1 MNYNIIKKTND
12 WLFCPLGPKR
22 DMRNL
27 AMIPLI
33 SIWYWYILK
42 PSVSHQNPLFL
53 EWKTSLLAEFFP
65 PIFTILTGPSLR
77 WTSLW
82 DCCVLLKHVLSFIA
96 SLFFL
101 PWQYNAESAQG
112 NVHRLVI
119 LRFSLKTSVT
129 CYAKMGYYKYL
140 NGFFLQ
146 INKY

>member
-1 MNYNIIKKTND
+1 MKYNIIKQTND
-12 WLFCPLGPKR
+12 WLFCPWGPKR

-42 PSVSHQNPLFL
+42 SSVSHQNPLFL

-82 DCCVLLKHVLSFIA
+82 DCCVFIETCPQFYR
-96 SLFFL
+96 LVIFL
-101 PWQYNAESAQG
+101 PSQYNAESAQG
-112 NVHRLVI
+112 NVHRVVI

-140 NGFFLQ
+140 NGFFSS
-146 INKY
+146 NK

>member
-12 WLFCPLGPKR
+12 WLFCPWGPKR

-33 SIWYWYILK
+33 GIWYWYILK

-53 EWKTSLLAEFFP
+53 EWKTSLLAEFFSP
-65 PIFTILTGPSLR
+65 HFYYTHGTEFEMNKFMR
-77 WTSLW
+77 
-82 DCCVLLKHVLSFIA
+82 LLCFIETCPQFYR
-96 SLFFL
+96 LVIFL

-119 LRFSLKTSVT
+119 LRFSLKTSVK

-140 NGFFLQ
+140 NGFFSS
-146 INKY
+146 NK